1 METDQDMDANR
12 SLDGRPDQHEMVEES
27 ANGPVDLSGSDGKR
41 QRLFGP
47 YADEP
52 GGALARPPV
61 FGRRV
66 RLVSHAAMH
75 REWLRDLYTE
85 LRVVFS
91 DPVSPQE
98 GPPLTFLDADK
109 PVIHLGDEVTIGV
122 DDVKGTFV
130 FQRTQDT
137 RLVDT
142 ITTSDGDRVTDFV
155 VAYLARVED
164 ASLGA
169 LAYVERSVGRT
180 VEDVERAL
188 ILATLRHCGGN
199 RALAAGMLGI
209 SRRTLRGKLQSY
221 WAGLLAEEHPGKRGP
236 IRCRGVRAREVAK

>member
-1 METDQDMDANR
+1 METDQDMDADR
-12 SLDGRPDQHEMVEES
+12 SQAGGPDQHEMIGQGT
-27 ANGPVDLSGSDGKR
+27 NGPANPSGTDGRR

-47 YADEP
+47 QAGEP
-52 GGALARPPV
+52 GYALARAPL

-66 RLVSHAAMH
+66 RLTSHAAMH

-91 DPVSPQE
+91 DPVSPRE
-98 GPPLTFLDADK
+98 GPPLSFRDADK

-122 DDVKGTFV
+122 DDAKGTFV

-155 VAYLARVED
+155 VAYLARMED
-164 ASLGA
+164 ASLGE
-169 LAYVERSVGRT
+169 LAHVEKSVGRT
-180 VEDVERAL
+180 IEDVERAL

-209 SRRTLRGKLQSY
+209 SRRMLRGKLQSY
-221 WAGLLAEEHPGKRGP
+221 WAGLMAEDPSRRGMQ
-236 IRCRGVRAREVAK
+236 ARDETK